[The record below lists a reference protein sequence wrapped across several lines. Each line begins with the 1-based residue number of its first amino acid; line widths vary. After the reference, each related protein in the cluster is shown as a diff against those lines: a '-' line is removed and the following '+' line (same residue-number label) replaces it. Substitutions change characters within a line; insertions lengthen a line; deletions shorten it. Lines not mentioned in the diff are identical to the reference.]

1 MEAVV
6 VCELLVY
13 GRADCCCFHDV
24 NRFSVALSHPFMPAK
39 LFLQPHPNQMGT
51 IFKLIVA
58 GLERTKAADVLD
70 RFTMTLS
77 SAWLLFYY
85 TGISKFHAILEEFL
99 VFGFLIR
106 WQLNS
111 AC

>member
-39 LFLQPHPNQMGT
+39 L
-51 IFKLIVA
+51 IS
-58 GLERTKAADVLD
+58 AA
-70 RFTMTLS
+70 S
-77 SAWLLFYY
+77 SKSDGYDFQVNSCRIRKDE
-85 TGISKFHAILEEFL
+85 GCGCSRSFHYDIE
-99 VFGFLIR
+99 
-106 WQLNS
+106 
-111 AC
+111 